1 MSEGIDAYIKKK
13 FEVPDVDIRTYSPL
27 TLAYIGDGVFDLV
40 IRSVVV
46 GKGNTRPNQLHHRTS
61 QIVKAHTQAVIIQ
74 YLEPMLTE
82 EEADIYRRGR
92 NAKSATMVKMQLSDL
107 ASWNVK
113 SYAVTGKGGS
123 STTYSMPTKRSYV
136 MYPDEVQVKYAEQL
150 VNKVVEGQI
159 LTDADLEIPDNI
171 VQ

>member
-92 NAKSATMVKMQLSDL
+92 NAKSATMADYRK
-107 ASWNVK
+107 A
-113 SYAVTGKGGS
+113 TGL
-123 STTYSMPTKRSYV
+123 
-136 MYPDEVQVKYAEQL
+136 EAL
-150 VNKVVEGQI
+150 VGYLY
-159 LTDADLEIPDNI
+159 LTDRFDRLVSLIKEAADGLHLRL
-171 VQ
+171 

>member
-61 QIVKAHTQAVIIQ
+61 QMVCICVYKVKN
-74 YLEPMLTE
+74 YGRRKEN
-82 EEADIYRRGR
+82 IYRNER
-92 NAKSATMVKMQLSDL
+92 
-107 ASWNVK
+107 K
-113 SYAVTGKGGS
+113 SYRRTQRC
-123 STTYSMPTKRSYV
+123 P
-136 MYPDEVQVKYAEQL
+136 
-150 VNKVVEGQI
+150 
-159 LTDADLEIPDNI
+159 
-171 VQ
+171 

>member
-74 YLEPMLTE
+74 Y
-82 EEADIYRRGR
+82 AYGGR
-92 NAKSATMVKMQLSDL
+92 SGHLSQRTQCQVG
-107 ASWNVK
+107 NH
-113 SYAVTGKGGS
+113 GKKCNDGGL
-123 STTYSMPTKRSYV
+123 P
-136 MYPDEVQVKYAEQL
+136 
-150 VNKVVEGQI
+150 
-159 LTDADLEIPDNI
+159 
-171 VQ
+171 

>member
-61 QIVKAHTQAVIIQ
+61 QIQISHQCLQPRCLTVIRHRCIFCHGCRLGIASSAIDVRFFLRKHRFKIL
-74 YLEPMLTE
+74 YDNCLRMCFYNLT
-82 EEADIYRRGR
+82 RP
-92 NAKSATMVKMQLSDL
+92 VMQLVSL
-107 ASWNVK
+107 IKEA
-113 SYAVTGKGGS
+113 
-123 STTYSMPTKRSYV
+123 
-136 MYPDEVQVKYAEQL
+136 
-150 VNKVVEGQI
+150 
-159 LTDADLEIPDNI
+159 ADGLHLRL
-171 VQ
+171 

>member
-74 YLEPMLTE
+74 YLEPMLTVICHRCIFCHGCRLGI
-82 EEADIYRRGR
+82 AS
-92 NAKSATMVKMQLSDL
+92 SAIDVRFFLRKHRFKISVSDGPVRP
-107 ASWNVK
+107 A
-113 SYAVTGKGGS
+113 GFI
-123 STTYSMPTKRSYV
+123 
-136 MYPDEVQVKYAEQL
+136 D
-150 VNKVVEGQI
+150 
-159 LTDADLEIPDNI
+159 
-171 VQ
+171 